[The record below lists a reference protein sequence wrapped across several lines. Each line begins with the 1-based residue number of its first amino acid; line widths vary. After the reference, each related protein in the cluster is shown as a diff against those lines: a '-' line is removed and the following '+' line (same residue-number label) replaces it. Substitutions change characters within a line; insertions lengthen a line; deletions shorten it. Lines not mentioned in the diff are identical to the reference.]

1 MTGKTQLIALQTLL
15 TKEIRL
21 SLRRE
26 RTMWVLI
33 IYTLLMG
40 LLGWFSLNTNSNYNN
55 LSTNGL
61 SSVGL
66 SLYQLLSTVQLLL
79 IIFIIPSFTANAVN
93 GEKEQQTFD
102 MLICSH
108 LSAFSLI
115 TSKLIAGLLNTL
127 LLIAA
132 SAPIFSLVFFFG
144 GVSLSQV
151 VNSLAVLIATT
162 LLIGTLG
169 LFYSTIFQRPAVSTA
184 ITYTSSLFWT
194 LLPAIIFLIILS
206 SANAN
211 LFAIY
216 PYHSRL
222 LLLWNPMVA
231 LGSTYHVSGIQ
242 WIYFI
247 LGLGSSSSNGTN
259 TAIYAPYTIGN
270 MKIDPWLAYI
280 IISIA
285 VTLLLFLLSIVI
297 IKPCA
302 ISRFR
307 RLKHNR

>member
-1 MTGKTQLIALQTLL
+1 
-15 TKEIRL
+15 
-21 SLRRE
+21 
-26 RTMWVLI
+26 
-33 IYTLLMG
+33 
-40 LLGWFSLNTNSNYNN
+40 
-55 LSTNGL
+55 
-61 SSVGL
+61 
-66 SLYQLLSTVQLLL
+66 
-79 IIFIIPSFTANAVN
+79 
-93 GEKEQQTFD
+93 
-102 MLICSH
+102 
-108 LSAFSLI
+108 
-115 TSKLIAGLLNTL
+115 
-127 LLIAA
+127 
-132 SAPIFSLVFFFG
+132 
-144 GVSLSQV
+144 
-151 VNSLAVLIATT
+151 VNSLAVLIVTT

-169 LFYSTIFQRPAVSTA
+169 LFCSTIFQRPAVSTA

-194 LLPAIIFLIILS
+194 LLPSIIFLIILS

-247 LGLGSSSSNGTN
+247 LGLGSNNGTN

-270 MKIDPWLAYI
+270 MNIDPWLAYI

-285 VTLLLFLLSIVI
+285 VTLILFLLSIVI

-307 RLKHNR
+307 RHVKKQGPSESLETKL